1 LFPFFYT
8 NHIENVEQKQEEEKE
23 INRGGKEESRRRREG
38 KERGGSI
45 DFQPTKSIKQQKQ
58 MGFSENCH
66 QYRKRTYESYD
77 TVNCG
82 QEM

>member
-1 LFPFFYT
+1 M
-8 NHIENVEQKQEEEKE
+8 EEERK
-23 INRGGKEESRRRREG
+23 RVGGGGRE